1 MNNVITQLLD
11 LMRVQS
17 TAYIA
22 KNLSAPWGVYVD
34 AYPELARFHFVVSGS
49 TWIGLPNGG
58 PAEKVFSGDI
68 AIVPRG
74 KAHSYYDQTP
84 AFDAKPRNYPVPGR
98 PPYFE
103 RFHHDSDQTHLLCGY
118 FEMSANAPATILTRL
133 PNLLIGRHDPDD
145 ITRTSELLV
154 DLAAAELANPSTG
167 FEIRLNRLT
176 EMLCVQTLQT
186 WLEQALEE
194 DDYLRAL
201 ADPRTKVVLDHIHSD
216 PTADWTV
223 KALAQLYG
231 QSRTTFT
238 SHFKRATGLSP
249 MTYVR
254 QYRLKRACQMLK
266 ETTLSI
272 DEIAFKS
279 GYADSNAF
287 NRAFKRTIGVSP
299 GAYRRHGPA
308 LWV

>member
-1 MNNVITQLLD
+1 MNNVITHLLD

-34 AYPELARFHFVVSGS
+34 EYPNLARFHFVVSGA
-49 TWIGLPNGG
+49 TWIAMPNGG
-58 PAEKVFSGDI
+58 PAEKLNAGDI

-84 AFDAKPRNYPVPGR
+84 PQGTKPRNYPVVGR

-103 RFHHDSDQTHLLCGY
+103 RFHHDSEETHLLCGY
-118 FEMSANAPATILTRL
+118 FEVSETAPATILTRL
-133 PNLLIGRHDPDD
+133 PELLIGRRCPARS
-145 ITRTSELLV
+145 TKTSDLLV
-154 DLAAAELANPSTG
+154 DLAAEELANPSTG

-186 WLEQALEE
+186 WLEEALED

-201 ADPRTKVVLDHIHSD
+201 ADPRTKIVLDHIHSD

-223 KALAQLYG
+223 EALAELYG
-231 QSRTTFT
+231 QSRTAFT

-249 MTYVR
+249 MSYVR
-254 QYRLKRACQMLK
+254 RWRLKRACQMLTD
-266 ETTLSI
+266 TTLSI

-287 NRAFKRTIGVSP
+287 NRAFKRTIGASP
-299 GAYRRHGPA
+299 GAYRRREG
-308 LWV
+308 